1 MVFMGIVTIFF
12 LCHFLRVFLNLHEM
26 IVISH
31 ALKCSQAR
39 QRSFPMWA
47 IITNYFS
54 HFLLVVNSSVNM
66 IIHCILNSAFRA
78 EFIKLYR
85 KIAKYMRC
93 RLAQL
98 SRQNSGDDVMGL
110 TQVANISPTNREGAR
125 PVIQAVSTVTC
136 GQNGNNQNGNNGETI
151 VSVVLNNGQGGC
163 ISTQNGSVTKAET
176 HT

>member
-1 MVFMGIVTIFF
+1 
-12 LCHFLRVFLNLHEM
+12 
-26 IVISH
+26 
-31 ALKCSQAR
+31 
-39 QRSFPMWA
+39 
-47 IITNYFS
+47 
-54 HFLLVVNSSVNM
+54 
-66 IIHCILNSAFRA
+66 
-78 EFIKLYR
+78 
-85 KIAKYMRC
+85 MRC

-151 VSVVLNNGQGGC
+151 VSVVLNNGQGGSS

-176 HT
+176 HTAPEVNEIRPFNANVRVQVSHV